1 MILEKIEWPALFF
14 FGGLF
19 IVVGALVESGVIASI
34 AESMVGAVDNT
45 GQAMIIVAGFAAVA
59 SAIVDTIPL
68 TAAMIPLIRDL
79 GTTMD
84 IYPLWWALSL
94 GACLGGNGTAIGA
107 SANVVVLGISER
119 EGVEI
124 TFFDFLKLGF
134 LVMGI
139 TVAVGLG
146 VLWVM
151 FVL

>member
-1 MILEKIEWPALFF
+1 
-14 FGGLF
+14 
-19 IVVGALVESGVIASI
+19 
-34 AESMVGAVDNT
+34 
-45 GQAMIIVAGFAAVA
+45 MIIVAGFAAVA
-59 SAIVDTIPL
+59 SAIVDNIPL

-84 IYPLWWALSL
+84 IYPLGWAISL
-94 GACLGGNGTAIGA
+94 GACIEGNGTAIGA
-107 SANVVVLGISER
+107 SENVVVLGISER

-151 FVL
+151 VVL